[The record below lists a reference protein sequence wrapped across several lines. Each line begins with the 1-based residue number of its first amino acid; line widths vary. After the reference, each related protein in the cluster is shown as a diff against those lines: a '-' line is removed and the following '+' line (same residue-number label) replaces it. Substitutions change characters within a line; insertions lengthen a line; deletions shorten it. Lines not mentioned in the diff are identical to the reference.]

1 MVPPLGGQSP
11 QAFPR
16 AAPNELTST
25 RRRRRP
31 FPIASSTFR
40 VATAVFIIDVG
51 RPAAH
56 PRGAMDDVG
65 GAHELRAIGAGQ
77 QGGGNDLRA
86 TRLGTVQQ
94 GLQAA
99 AVGTGPDLANMLV
112 LGASQQGPNDRAAD
126 ETRRPTSVIASPRR
140 SNAEIRGSA
149 SGMDLLDMD
158 IGNLAATHDADAKF
172 HSQSRPGCSRDGG

>member
-86 TRLGTVQQ
+86 TRLSTVQR
-94 GLQAA
+94 GCKRLRLE
-99 AVGTGPDLANMLV
+99 PV
-112 LGASQQGPNDRAAD
+112 LTWLISSCSVRVSRARA
-126 ETRRPTSVIASPRR
+126 TALPTKPVVPRP
-140 SNAEIRGSA
+140 
-149 SGMDLLDMD
+149 
-158 IGNLAATHDADAKF
+158 
-172 HSQSRPGCSRDGG
+172 